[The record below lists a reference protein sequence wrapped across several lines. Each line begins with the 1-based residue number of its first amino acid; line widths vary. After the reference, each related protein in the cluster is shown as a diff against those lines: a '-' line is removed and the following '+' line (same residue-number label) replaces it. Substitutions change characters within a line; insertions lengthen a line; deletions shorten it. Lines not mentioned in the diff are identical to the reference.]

1 MMTSPIDFQT
11 PSPGTTE
18 ASSTSPSADPLLMAK
33 AALEQSFE
41 KDLLIEEFAAI
52 ARMHPDT
59 FSRKFKRRFGVSPVT
74 YRVQCRLNHAAQ
86 LACMRP
92 DMTIREIAKVS
103 GFHHFSYF
111 HRMFQKHF
119 GVTPA
124 VYGGRRPTT
133 VPPPP
138 EPGTLPPE
146 DAQALA
152 EIPQLKPLS

>member
-1 MMTSPIDFQT
+1 MSSPIDFNT
-11 PSPGTTE
+11 PPPGAVTPE
-18 ASSTSPSADPLLMAK
+18 AAGDPLIQAK
-33 AALEQSFE
+33 HALEQSFE
-41 KDLLIEEFAAI
+41 KDLLIEEFAQI

-92 DMTIREIAKVS
+92 DLTIREIAKVS

-111 HRMFQKHF
+111 HRLFQKHF

-138 EPGTLPPE
+138 EASALPPE

-152 EIPQLKPLS
+152 EIQPLKPLS

>member
-1 MMTSPIDFQT
+1 MSPVDAI
-11 PSPGTTE
+11 PPPPAGPE
-18 ASSTSPSADPLLMAK
+18 ASSTSTTDLLLTAK

-52 ARMHPDT
+52 AKMHPDT

-92 DMTIREIAKVS
+92 DLTIRQIAKMS

-111 HRMFQKHF
+111 HRLFQKHF

-133 VPPPP
+133 VPP
-138 EPGTLPPE
+138 
-146 DAQALA
+146 
-152 EIPQLKPLS
+152 LSSMTR

>member
-1 MMTSPIDFQT
+1 MSPFETILP
-11 PSPGTTE
+11 PS
-18 ASSTSPSADPLLMAK
+18 SSSDDAATDPLLLAK
-33 AALEQSFE
+33 QALEQTFE

-52 ARMHPDT
+52 AKMHPDT

-86 LACMRP
+86 LAGMRP
-92 DMTIREIAKVS
+92 DLTIRQIAKQS

-111 HRMFQKHF
+111 HRLFQKHF

-138 EPGTLPPE
+138 NANSITPE
-146 DAQALA
+146 DAKALE
-152 EIPQLKPLS
+152 EIQPLKPLS